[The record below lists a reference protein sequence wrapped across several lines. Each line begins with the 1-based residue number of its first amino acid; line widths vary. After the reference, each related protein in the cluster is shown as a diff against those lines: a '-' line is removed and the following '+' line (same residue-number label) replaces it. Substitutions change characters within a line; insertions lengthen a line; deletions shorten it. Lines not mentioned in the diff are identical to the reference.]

1 MNMQKIRCSI
11 NFPMPVKKNRSL
23 LSYFLTMML
32 LAVACMAHGQQL
44 AFPGAVGWAAD
55 TPGGRGGKIIR
66 VTNLNASGA
75 GSFQEA
81 IDTPGKRI
89 VVFEV
94 GGVIDLKGKVLSV
107 GEPFL
112 TIAGQTAPS
121 PGITFI
127 DGGIGIKTHDV
138 IVQHIRIR
146 TGAARHETGKWEPD
160 GMATNGAYN
169 VIIDHCSMT
178 WAVDENCSPSGPRF
192 NGSTPDEWR
201 KGTSHRITLSNNI
214 IAEGLSHSTHI
225 KGEHSKGTL
234 VHDNADEIMIFGNLY
249 ASNQDRNA
257 LFKGGARGVYANNYV
272 HNPGRNAVRYGLVN
286 EEWEGHP
293 HETGKISIVGN
304 VMQHGPSSSNIPF
317 VNIGNGPCQ
326 VFMDDNIARK
336 LDGTNATIFTGDNA
350 KLVATKPIWFDK
362 LKVMKASEVRN
373 YVVKNAG
380 ARPWDRDMNDKRI
393 VDEMLTLKG
402 KVIDSENE
410 VGGYPEFKPTMQKF
424 APKAWDLTNMVKK

>member
-1 MNMQKIRCSI
+1 MRYSYDIKLSQIKVSALQY
-11 NFPMPVKKNRSL
+11 L
-23 LSYFLTMML
+23 LMAVICLSSYATN
-32 LAVACMAHGQQL
+32 GQSV

-55 TPGGRGGKIIR
+55 TPGGRGGAIIR
-66 VTNLNASGA
+66 VTNLNADGP

-81 IDTPGKRI
+81 IKTAGKRI

-94 GGVIDLKGKVLSV
+94 GGVIDLKGKVLRV
-107 GEPFL
+107 NEPFL

-127 DGGIGIKTHDV
+127 DGGIGIRTHDV

-146 TGAARHETGKWEPD
+146 TGASRHKVGEWEPD
-160 GMATNGAYN
+160 GMATISAYN

-192 NGSTPDEWR
+192 NGKTPDEWR

-234 VHDNADEIMIFGNLY
+234 VHDNADEIMIYGNLY

-257 LFKGGARGVYANNYV
+257 LFKGGARGVYANNYI
-272 HNPGRNAVRYGLVN
+272 HNPGKNAVRYGLVDQ
-286 EEWEGHP
+286 EWEGYP

-304 VMQHGPSSSNIPF
+304 MMQHGPSSSDMPLLYM
-317 VNIGNGPCQ
+317 GNGPCEAY
-326 VFMDDNIARK
+326 MEDNIAKK
-336 LDGTNATIFTGDNA
+336 LDGTDARMFTGDSA
-350 KLVATKPIWFDK
+350 KLVKTKPIWFNGLK
-362 LKVMKASEVRN
+362 LMKAGQLKE
-373 YVVKNAG
+373 YVEKNAG
-380 ARPWDRDMNDKRI
+380 ARPWDRDLHDKRI
-393 VDEMLTLKG
+393 VKEMLTLKG
-402 KVIDSENE
+402 RIIDSEQE
-410 VGGYPEFKPTMQKF
+410 VGGYPEYKPTAQKF
-424 APKAWDLTNMVKK
+424 DSNAWNLNSMVRK